1 MAGTVTSN
9 LTLVNAADAITG
21 WLSGTGST
29 ASTAV
34 AETALAKQNSACLK
48 VQSPTAAASL
58 SQVVAVTAVNLT
70 GATLY
75 CWMSFN
81 SLYLMSK
88 LSGGGI
94 RIRVADSTSPG
105 VNWGEWFVSG
115 IDVYSNVQGT
125 TAATKQA
132 GWTCFA
138 IDCDRPYDAVSVT
151 APTKT
156 AIAFIGIGCSATG
169 ADPSGNALDMF
180 YWDVVRHDNRLGLGG
195 GLTIIGG
202 TAALPTSF
210 QDLYDADRANTN
222 AYGIVKKAVGAFA
235 LQGPITVGTTAQV
248 AVTTFTDSSQIVLWD
263 DAQVKNTGIYG
274 ITLNGAASFLTTVTL
289 GQFVSSVASKGV
301 SILSPGNS
309 LYTLLGA
316 SGGKNAA
323 GYGSLSTTTGS
334 TITRTV
340 GDWTK
345 DGYVAGATVT
355 TLGFTTAAN
364 NGTFHITA
372 ATTTALTVSETT
384 LVTEAGATTRTVD
397 GVNTMRWDLVVN
409 ANSAL
414 KAYACRFDLMGRG
427 TLTSTSELRSCTFSN
442 FGDITPAG
450 ATIDSCTF
458 QDVYTFVPISGTWAL
473 IINATT
479 DVTGKITNSKF
490 VNCNRAVKI
499 TAAGTYTFN
508 NLTFSGN
515 TFDIENS
522 IVATQYAFLAGA
534 NAVTTSLRSA
544 SFVGVSQSF
553 TGTGGTLSSA
563 SFALKKTGAPTGNA
577 VVKLYAHSGAFGIS
591 SIPTGAALATSDN
604 INVANLTTA
613 YVTTNIQFSTAA
625 QQYALVNATNYVI
638 TVEYSGGSVGNTLD
652 VGSNVGGHAGN
663 YADLTGTTWTA
674 IAANDATFSVYVNA
688 NVIINATSG
697 ANPGTFT
704 NTSNGS
710 TTIINSVTITITVL
724 DSSGA
729 GILNAR
735 VAVYKTSAIAA
746 GSELLLT
753 NTNASGVA
761 TTTFN
766 YLVDT
771 AVTIRV
777 RFDSAGST
785 RYFPYESTGTIKSTG
800 LSIIANMVTDT
811 IAA

>member
-1 MAGTVTSN
+1 MAITVTTDLTNVDLAEATTNYAVLGTWATAISASVDTYIQSAN
-9 LTLVNAADAITG
+9 TVGGRVSAATAWAHTSLAATDLSINQRHIFQWLKCISIPQLDTKANGGLVITMSSDATPTLVGVSPNDGPSNSKSWFVGGNTDTTFG
-21 WLSGTGST
+21 WVCYVVDPNST
-29 ASTAV
+29 
-34 AETALAKQNSACLK
+34 
-48 VQSPTAAASL
+48 P
-58 SQVVAVTAVNLT
+58 
-70 GATLY
+70 
-75 CWMSFN
+75 
-81 SLYLMSK
+81 
-88 LSGGGI
+88 
-94 RIRVADSTSPG
+94 SPG
-105 VNWGEWFVSG
+105 V
-115 IDVYSNVQGT
+115 VQGT
-125 TAATKQA
+125 
-132 GWTCFA
+132 
-138 IDCDRPYDAVSVT
+138 PVVT
-151 APTKT
+151 A
-156 AIAFIGIGCSATG
+156 IQRIGIRGKIVG
-169 ADPSGNALDMF
+169 
-180 YWDVVRHDNRLGLGG
+180 VVGG
-195 GLTIIGG
+195 GAVKPVNIVFDATRYGTGLTYSGDNAGTPGAFSDILATAMSSANAWGILTSTSLVYFGAGKFNFG
-202 TAALPTSF
+202 TAGQAAITSF
-210 QDLYDADRANTN
+210 KDTNQTFVYQDFPIANTF
-222 AYGIVKKAVGAFA
+222 YEW
-235 LQGPITVGTTAQV
+235 
-248 AVTTFTDSSQIVLWD
+248 VL
-263 DAQVKNTGIYG
+263 A
-274 ITLNGAASFLTTVTL
+274 GAASFLTTVQL
-289 GQFVSSVASKGV
+289 GNFVSSVASAGCV
-301 SILSPGNS
+301 IRGAGNAVW
-309 LYTLLGA
+309 TL
-316 SGGKNAA
+316 
-323 GYGSLSTTTGS
+323 
-334 TITRTV
+334 TV
-340 GDWTK
+340 G
-345 DGYVAGATVT
+345 
-355 TLGFTTAAN
+355 
-364 NGTFHITA
+364 
-372 ATTTALTVSETT
+372 
-384 LVTEAGATTRTVD
+384 
-397 GVNTMRWDLVVN
+397 
-409 ANSAL
+409 ANSAF
-414 KAYACRFDLMGRG
+414 KAYASTLSQMRRA
-427 TLTSTSELRSCTFSN
+427 TLTSTSELRSCTISS
-442 FGDITPAG
+442 FGEITPTG

-458 QDVYTFVPISGTWAL
+458 NTVVTTAPTSGTWAL
-473 IINATT
+473 IFNATADAT
-479 DVTGKITNSKF
+479 AVTNTKF
-490 VNCNRAVKI
+490 ISCNKAIKI
-499 TAAGTYTFN
+499 TAAGSYTFN

-522 IVATQYAFLAGA
+522 IVATQYDFLAGA

-577 VVKLYAHSGAFGIS
+577 VVKLYAHSGTFGTS